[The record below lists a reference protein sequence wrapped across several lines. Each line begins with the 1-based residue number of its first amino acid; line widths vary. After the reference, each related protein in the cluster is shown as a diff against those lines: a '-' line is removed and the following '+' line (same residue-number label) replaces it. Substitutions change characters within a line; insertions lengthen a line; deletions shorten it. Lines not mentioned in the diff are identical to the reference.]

1 MEIEVLPLVKA
12 GLALLAAGAAVLA
25 ALSRIP
31 QTSRQAL
38 GIWPIYLTEV
48 GIVLT
53 VFAAFAIGGFAPF
66 GLALLV
72 TLRITYEA
80 AVVALARLPEDGRSP
95 VDLPAPSMPVLP
107 VLLAILVGLAAFA
120 AALPSIRLTASLAMG
135 AALVALIVLW
145 MRKDRSRS
153 LPNALLEVLL
163 FPVLPAIVFTA
174 AAARPEFGGL
184 LLVLFI
190 LVETNDSYA
199 LLGGKV
205 FGRRQAFP
213 RLSPK
218 KTVEGLMIGAAAL
231 AATAALVGTR
241 FFGYS
246 PAACIAIAVAVG
258 VLSIAGD
265 LAASRLKRV
274 AGVKDYPLF
283 VPRQGGLLDIV
294 DAWLMVGAVVSALI
308 VLSGNA

>member
-1 MEIEVLPLVKA
+1 MDIDVLPLVKA
-12 GLALLAAGAAVLA
+12 GLALLAAGGVAIA

-31 QTSRQAL
+31 QTSARAMSV
-38 GIWPIYLTEV
+38 WPIYLTEV
-48 GIVLT
+48 AIVGT
-53 VFAAFAIGGFAPF
+53 VFAAFAIGGFAPAV
-66 GLALLV
+66 LALLI
-72 TLRITYEA
+72 TLRVTYEA
-80 AVVALARLPEDGRSP
+80 VVVALARLTDADRSAVP
-95 VDLPAPSMPVLP
+95 PLIAVATGAV
-107 VLLAILVGLAAFA
+107 AFA
-120 AALPSIRLTASLAMG
+120 AILLPPTLMAGGVVAAAVLAL
-135 AALVALIVLW
+135 AALWLRA
-145 MRKDRSRS
+145 DRSRT

-174 AAARPEFGGL
+174 ASARAEFAGL

-213 RLSPK
+213 KLSPK
-218 KTVEGLMIGAAAL
+218 KTVEGLAIGAVAL
-231 AATAALVGTR
+231 AATTALVGTR

-246 PAACIAIAVAVG
+246 LAGCIGIAVAVG
-258 VLSIAGD
+258 ILSIAGD

-283 VPRQGGLLDIV
+283 MPRQGGLLDIV
-294 DAWLMVGAVVSALI
+294 DAWLMTGAVVVMLI
-308 VLSGNA
+308 VLTGVAGS